1 MLDVSWS
8 SGILEQ
14 DHKYSTDFAHGYVVC
29 LLEDDSVVEAIKFLS
44 GDAIPKAVRALG
56 KDHATVIE
64 LRFCY
69 AYAMYHFHFFG
80 HGDYRGDLMKSI
92 RRHIGVLARSARVLG
107 IEHPTTQ
114 GIGESLRLCFD
125 VQLDWSIEDIPAE
138 LLAVRPLLE
147 DFDEDLADQLA
158 SIVDSDDERD
168 TLEFALAH
176 QARRRREKK
185 ERRDYNAKAV
195 ADFSRSQWK
204 KGTRRKK
211 VESPD
216 AIVVP

>member
-1 MLDVSWS
+1 MPRAPRRWS
-8 SGILEQ
+8 RPI
-14 DHKYSTDFAHGYVVC
+14 
-29 LLEDDSVVEAIKFLS
+29 
-44 GDAIPKAVRALG
+44 
-56 KDHATVIE
+56 
-64 LRFCY
+64 
-69 AYAMYHFHFFG
+69 
-80 HGDYRGDLMKSI
+80 
-92 RRHIGVLARSARVLG
+92 
-107 IEHPTTQ
+107 
-114 GIGESLRLCFD
+114 
-125 VQLDWSIEDIPAE
+125 QLDWSVEDIPAE

-176 QARRRREKK
+176 QARRSREKK
-185 ERRDYNAKAV
+185 ERREYNAKAV

>member
-1 MLDVSWS
+1 MYLINSCASCAAPLEPTDVKKCSRCKTRYCS
-8 SGILEQ
+8 ATCAR
-14 DHKYSTDFAHGYVVC
+14 DHWKKRGGHKTTCEEIAADGGAERSYV
-29 LLEDDSVVEAIKFLS
+29 I
-44 GDAIPKAVRALG
+44 
-56 KDHATVIE
+56 
-64 LRFCY
+64 
-69 AYAMYHFHFFG
+69 
-80 HGDYRGDLMKSI
+80 
-92 RRHIGVLARSARVLG
+92 
-107 IEHPTTQ
+107 
-114 GIGESLRLCFD
+114 
-125 VQLDWSIEDIPAE
+125 
-138 LLAVRPLLE
+138 AVRPLLE

-176 QARRRREKK
+176 QARRSREKK
-185 ERRDYNAKAV
+185 ERREYNAKAV